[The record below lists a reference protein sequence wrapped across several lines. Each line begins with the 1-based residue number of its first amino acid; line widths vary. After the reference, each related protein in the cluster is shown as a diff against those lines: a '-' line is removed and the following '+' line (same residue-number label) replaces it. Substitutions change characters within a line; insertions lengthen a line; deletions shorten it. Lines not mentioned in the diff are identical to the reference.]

1 MTEIKRMMSD
11 TDDLI
16 DNMCKDLNAA
26 QRKLRELQQYYQND
40 SDMNTEKMC
49 LLIGELLTLSRRI
62 SDIKREPDVYQSDQI
77 VIMRMQYGKKESEHE

>member
-40 SDMNTEKMC
+40 SDMNTGKMC

-77 VIMRMQYGKKESEHE
+77 VIMRMQYGKKESEYE

>member
-16 DNMCKDLNAA
+16 DSMCKDLNAA

-40 SDMNTEKMC
+40 SDMNIGKMC

-77 VIMRMQYGKKESEHE
+77 VIMRMQYGKKESEYE

>member
-1 MTEIKRMMSD
+1 MTEIKRMISD

-16 DNMCKDLNAA
+16 DNMCKDLNTA

-77 VIMRMQYGKKESEHE
+77 VIMRMQYGKKESEYE

>member
-40 SDMNTEKMC
+40 SDMNTGKMC

>member
-1 MTEIKRMMSD
+1 MTEIERMISD

-40 SDMNTEKMC
+40 SDMNTGKMC
-49 LLIGELLTLSRRI
+49 L
-62 SDIKREPDVYQSDQI
+62 
-77 VIMRMQYGKKESEHE
+77 